1 MIKTSDCNQCTRSC
15 DRKTYDKVDHFQCP
29 KYLPYK
35 ASGTPILRQLIS
47 DERKVQGLFDCLNL
61 VGLTL
66 VETTGRL
73 GFRLEGA
80 VR

>member
-1 MIKTSDCNQCTRSC
+1 MIKLSDCNQCTRSC
-15 DRKTYDKVDHFQCP
+15 TPKTYDKVDHFQC
-29 KYLPYK
+29 KNYLPYS

-66 VETTGRL
+66 VETSGRL
-73 GFRLEGA
+73 GFRLS
-80 VR
+80 